1 MSMCNAAPN
10 EGGRFSNGALSVFRP
25 GSRTGLDA
33 DMADTLAR
41 LEVYGRAQLTLERAA
56 AFFRVS
62 RQTLWRFMTNY
73 PEAAE
78 AWDRGLALGQGDLQA
93 KQMQMALAG
102 NVVML
107 VWLGKQYLGQ
117 RDKMDVQASVISH
130 EDELDQLE

>member
-1 MSMCNAAPN
+1 MGTCNTASN
-10 EGGRFSNGALSVFRP
+10 EGGRFSNGALSVYRP
-25 GSRTGLDA
+25 GSRAGLDA
-33 DMADTLAR
+33 DMEDTLAR
-41 LEVYGRAQLTLERAA
+41 LESYARAQLTLERAA

-62 RQTLWRFMTNY
+62 RQTLWRFMASY

-93 KQMQMALAG
+93 KQMQVALSG

-117 RDKMDVQASVISH
+117 RDKHDIQATVISH
-130 EDELDQLE
+130 EDELDRLE